1 MSLIPIDLISIREEI
16 KRMQAE
22 IEQLQLVVLN
32 LANQVADQID
42 KGKSDL

>member
-1 MSLIPIDLISIREEI
+1 METIKEDI

-32 LANQVADQID
+32 LANQVAELVD
-42 KGKSDL
+42 GKKE